1 MIDDE
6 NEINTSSKNKTKE
19 EIKWKD
25 EDDENLEINLNSRN
39 KLKKL
44 KKDKTESIIKGNE
57 YQERIREQ
65 YNLMHNE
72 KEKNLFKWAEGI
84 EDDNSNSNNINGELD
99 LILKTN
105 KSIMN
110 DSKILSSSN
119 ILKINQL
126 PQITKLPNYK
136 HNSIITSLNFHPY
149 KNNIIV
155 STGLDKT
162 MKIFQIEKE
171 NDNKSTLLKTINTI
185 DMPIFSSNFIT
196 NDELIITGRRKHYFI
211 YNIQLNKLNRFEGH
225 FATSSNEISSLEKC
239 FVGFNSKTYAF
250 GDSKG
255 NAFIYDINTKRFKY
269 DLKINSSINAI
280 CFDEINIYLVGD
292 QSEIFIFDIRK
303 YRNCVNK
310 INDNGNIFTNCM
322 DISFDYNFLAT
333 GSKNGYVNV
342 YKVDDLKNS
351 SSDEV
356 EPIKVI
362 NNLTTSCDYVKFN
375 KSSNILGMSSKW
387 KKNAIRL
394 FNLDTM
400 KMYSNFPSFK
410 ERIKYPFCIDFNS
423 DNSYFAIG
431 NDEGKLFLYQTEY

>member
-362 NNLTTSCDYVKFN
+362 DNLTTSCDYVKFN

-431 NDEGKLFLYQTEY
+431 NDEGKLFLYQTDY

>member
-362 NNLTTSCDYVKFN
+362 DNLTTSCDYVKFN

-431 NDEGKLFLYQTEY
+431 NDEGKVFLYQTEY

>member
-362 NNLTTSCDYVKFN
+362 DNLTTSCDYVKFN

>member
-1 MIDDE
+1 M
-6 NEINTSSKNKTKE
+6 
-19 EIKWKD
+19 
-25 EDDENLEINLNSRN
+25 EINLNSRN

-333 GSKNGYVNV
+333 GSKNGYVNI

-362 NNLTTSCDYVKFN
+362 DNLTTSCDYVKFN

>member
-362 NNLTTSCDYVKFN
+362 DNLTTSCDYVKFN

-423 DNSYFAIG
+423 DNRGRRTPGRWDSGMYARR
-431 NDEGKLFLYQTEY
+431 

>member
-431 NDEGKLFLYQTEY
+431 NDEGKVFLYQTEY

>member
-6 NEINTSSKNKTKE
+6 NEIDTSSKKKTKE

-25 EDDENLEINLNSRN
+25 EEDENLEINLNSRN

-84 EDDNSNSNNINGELD
+84 ENDNSNSNNINGELD

-136 HNSIITSLNFHPY
+136 HNSITTSLNFHPY
-149 KNNIIV
+149 KNNVIV

-162 MKIFQIEKE
+162 MKLYQIEKE
-171 NDNKSTLLKTINTI
+171 NDFKSTLLQTINTI

-333 GSKNGYVNV
+333 GSKNGYVNI

-362 NNLTTSCDYVKFN
+362 DNLTTSCDYVKFN

-431 NDEGKLFLYQTEY
+431 NDEGKVFLYQTEY

>member
-333 GSKNGYVNV
+333 GSKNGYVNI

-362 NNLTTSCDYVKFN
+362 DNLTTSCDYVKFN

-431 NDEGKLFLYQTEY
+431 NDEGKLLLYQTEY

>member
-6 NEINTSSKNKTKE
+6 NEIDTSSKNKTKE

-269 DLKINSSINAI
+269 DLKI
-280 CFDEINIYLVGD
+280 INIYLVGD

-333 GSKNGYVNV
+333 GSKNGYVNI

-362 NNLTTSCDYVKFN
+362 DNLTTSCDYVKFN

>member
-333 GSKNGYVNV
+333 GSKNGYVNI

-362 NNLTTSCDYVKFN
+362 DNLTTSCDYVKFN

-431 NDEGKLFLYQTEY
+431 NDEGKVFLYQTEY

>member
-1 MIDDE
+1 
-6 NEINTSSKNKTKE
+6 
-19 EIKWKD
+19 
-25 EDDENLEINLNSRN
+25 
-39 KLKKL
+39 
-44 KKDKTESIIKGNE
+44 
-57 YQERIREQ
+57 
-65 YNLMHNE
+65 
-72 KEKNLFKWAEGI
+72 
-84 EDDNSNSNNINGELD
+84 
-99 LILKTN
+99 
-105 KSIMN
+105 
-110 DSKILSSSN
+110 
-119 ILKINQL
+119 
-126 PQITKLPNYK
+126 
-136 HNSIITSLNFHPY
+136 
-149 KNNIIV
+149 
-155 STGLDKT
+155 

-239 FVGFNSKTYAF
+239 FVGFNSKIYAF

-333 GSKNGYVNV
+333 GSKNGYVNI

-362 NNLTTSCDYVKFN
+362 DNLTTSCDYVKFN

>member
-280 CFDEINIYLVGD
+280 CFDDINIYLVGD

-310 INDNGNIFTNCM
+310 INDNGN
-322 DISFDYNFLAT
+322 DYNFLAT
-333 GSKNGYVNV
+333 GSKNGYVNI

-362 NNLTTSCDYVKFN
+362 DNLTTSCDYVKFN